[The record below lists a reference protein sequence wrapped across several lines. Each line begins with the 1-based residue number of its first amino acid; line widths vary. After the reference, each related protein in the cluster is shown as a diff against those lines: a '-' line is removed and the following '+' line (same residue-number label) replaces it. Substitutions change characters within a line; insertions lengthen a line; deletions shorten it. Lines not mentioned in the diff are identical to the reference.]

1 MQYKSDKE
9 IKEYFRLLK
18 QGNVE
23 YREKIIL
30 NYMKLVPYIV
40 VNRFNDKYDD
50 DYIEEGYI
58 GLIRAVDTYDCDKN
72 IKFITYASRCIKN
85 QILMYIRKL
94 SKHNKVQSIYDARVT
109 SEDGND
115 ITIEDSLF
123 DDSYDILN
131 DYLIKEKKI
140 EVQRLLSVLDKKELM
155 IVKLYYG
162 FDGIMLTQK
171 EISTLLGISQSYL
184 SRLIRKIEAKL
195 LVNYKSKTLTKH
207 K

>member
-1 MQYKSDKE
+1 MQYKSDEE

-94 SKHNKVQSIYDARVT
+94 SKHDKVQSIYDARVT

-131 DYLIKEKKI
+131 DYLIKERKI

-195 LVNYKSKTLTKH
+195 LVIYKSKTLTKH